1 MDLNESLMGFGLT
14 RQESNIYLTL
24 LSDGALTGYEV
35 AKRTGIS
42 RSNAYTALACLA
54 DKGAARLIE
63 GTPVKYMPVEI
74 KEFCDN
80 KLKHLDR
87 MKQFLIER
95 LPNRPEDMEGY
106 MTIRGDEHIVNK
118 ICHMLENALYRVY
131 LSGESK
137 VLEPFRDMLKQMIGR
152 GIKVVVI
159 THPPFEL
166 EGAVIYLAER
176 KPGQV
181 GIIVDSATVLTG
193 DIGNGDQSACLYSG
207 KKNLVDLFKESLSN
221 EIKIIEMTGR
231 NAIK

>member
-63 GTPVKYMPVEI
+63 GTPVKYIPVEI

-106 MTIRGDEHIVNK
+106 MTIRGDEHIANK

-137 VLEPFRDMLKQMIGR
+137 VLEPFRDMLKQMIDR